1 MPDIN
6 TSWTWATQTCAAPNV
21 GYSMSGLRDQV
32 TAYDPKWG
40 INVTYYDC
48 SSFVWYALKA
58 GGFDVVAAH
67 QGQTWPFTT
76 FDMMPCLERM
86 GFVEIDR
93 TGQILPG
100 DVCVN
105 YVGEHTEMV
114 YEGGVGVC
122 RTMGAHGAKGRDLPD
137 QVSIRANSQPA
148 TDWEHIFRYGTGGA
162 GRVPIAFAVAAAM
175 CGNFW
180 QESGINPGI
189 YEGLRVVPL
198 TDNSVYGGYGLGQWT
213 NGGANNPLLTRR
225 TEMVEWLRANGYADD
240 SGEGQL
246 AYLVHEDYWHPRP
259 GYTSAFSS
267 LQDFLNSDSTDI
279 DFLTKEYMW
288 CWEGIND
295 GTLQTRIDAAHL
307 VYNYLLRNA
316 NDTSIQNWIVG
327 NRLLSESERLHNAVL
342 VWRLTS
348 ASGGGGGT
356 DVNIIN
362 PIYRPYHDRPRAW
375 FYLKHRNY

>member
-1 MPDIN
+1 
-6 TSWTWATQTCAAPNV
+6 
-21 GYSMSGLRDQV
+21 MSGLRDQV

-48 SSFVWYALKA
+48 SSFIWYALKA

-114 YEGGVGVC
+114 YEGGAGVC

-189 YEGLRVVPL
+189 YEGQRVVPL

-213 NGGANNPLLTRR
+213 NGGAQNPLLTRR

-246 AYLVHEDYWHPRP
+246 AFLVHEDYWHPRP

-279 DFLTKEYMW
+279 DFLTQEYMW

-295 GTLQTRIDAAHL
+295 GTLSTRIQAAHL
-307 VYNYLLRNA
+307 VYDYLLRNA
-316 NDTSIQNWIVG
+316 NDASIQNWIVG
-327 NRLLSESERLHNAVL
+327 NRLLSEPERLHNAVL

-375 FYLKHRNY
+375 FYLKNRN

>member
-21 GYSMSGLRDQV
+21 GYSQPLRNQV
-32 TAYDPKWG
+32 TEYSSRWG
-40 INVTYYDC
+40 MNVTYYDC
-48 SSFVWYALKA
+48 SSFIWYALKA

-67 QGQTWPFTT
+67 QGETWPFTT
-76 FDMMPCLERM
+76 FDMMPCLQRM

-114 YEGGVGVC
+114 YEGGAGVC
-122 RTMGAHGAKGRDLPD
+122 RTMGAHGAINRDLPD

-162 GRVPIAFAVAAAM
+162 GRVPIAFSVAAAM

-213 NGGANNPLLTRR
+213 NGGAQNPLLTRR

-279 DFLTKEYMW
+279 DFLTQEYMW

-295 GTLQTRIDAAHL
+295 GTLQTRIEAAHL

-356 DVNIIN
+356 NVHVIN
-362 PIYRPYHDRPRAW
+362 PIYRPDYDRPRAW
-375 FYLKHRNY
+375 FYLKHRKY